1 MSTESSESRII
12 TEDADWMLP
21 TTPIML
27 DDKGSKIREICVIR
41 DNPRFRQVILLLLQ
55 QLQFLRGLNRIRC
68 IPIDQSHFQKQLYQ
82 CQDLLSWQ

>member
-12 TEDADWMLP
+12 TEDAEDADWMLP

-41 DNPRFRQVILLLLQ
+41 DNPR
-55 QLQFLRGLNRIRC
+55 
-68 IPIDQSHFQKQLYQ
+68 
-82 CQDLLSWQ
+82 